1 MNRLCNML
9 IYRIVTSQQLLN
21 KPLTK
26 REIHKRVPMVS
37 QLLFWLVE
45 ILLKMY
51 ITYYQYTYVHIQQFN
66 KKIMVL

>member
-1 MNRLCNML
+1 MNRWRNML
-9 IYRIVTSQQLLN
+9 IYKIVISQHLLN

-45 ILLKMY
+45 ILLRMY
-51 ITYYQYTYVHIQQFN
+51 ITYYQYAYVHIQQFN
-66 KKIMVL
+66 RKMIVL